1 MYLLKRQDLSIILRS
16 ILPLGITS
24 WSSLWCSSPMVGCTT
39 RLNGL
44 SSLWS
49 LILIVEVFQELRTA
63 HCYPSEK
70 QLQDLIDEFFFI
82 SSPHLHYLSFL
93 GKLYF
98 VSLYQTSFAYASK
111 YLSGFWFLVSA
122 WSSHLERVYDM

>member
-1 MYLLKRQDLSIILRS
+1 MMYLLKRQDLSIILRS

-24 WSSLWCSSPMVGCTT
+24 WSSLWCSSPGWLYDQAKWAFIPLIPNIDS
-39 RLNGL
+39 RSL
-44 SSLWS
+44 S
-49 LILIVEVFQELRTA
+49 RTA

-111 YLSGFWFLVSA
+111 YLSGF
-122 WSSHLERVYDM
+122 